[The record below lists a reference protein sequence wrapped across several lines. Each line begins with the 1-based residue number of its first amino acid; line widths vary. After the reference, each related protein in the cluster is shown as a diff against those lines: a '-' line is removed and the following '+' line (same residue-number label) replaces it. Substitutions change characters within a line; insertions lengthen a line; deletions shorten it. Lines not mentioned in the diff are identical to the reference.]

1 MQLLASLGC
10 SVQTGVGTA
19 INVAQ
24 AGVDDVLCMV
34 GLGGVGL
41 SAIMSAKI
49 AGCHHVI
56 GVDRVAS

>member
-1 MQLLASLGC
+1 M
-10 SVQTGVGTA
+10 